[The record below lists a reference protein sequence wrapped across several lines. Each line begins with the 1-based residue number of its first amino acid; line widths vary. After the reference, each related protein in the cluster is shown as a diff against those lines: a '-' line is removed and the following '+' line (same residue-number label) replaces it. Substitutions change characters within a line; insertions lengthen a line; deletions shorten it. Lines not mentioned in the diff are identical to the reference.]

1 MTRAKIES
9 MMIGEMNDAFRLIS
23 HNGVIEPEAL
33 AKIPKGFQRNG
44 RIAIAG
50 GLASAS
56 RAKQMAALWAATKDQ
71 EFEPENDPY
80 GEHDFGAVLVPSTAN
95 MEGFKIFW
103 KIDYYSDAEM
113 EYGAE
118 DPASE
123 STYRVLTVMFAED
136 Y

>member
-1 MTRAKIES
+1 
-9 MMIGEMNDAFRLIS
+9 
-23 HNGVIEPEAL
+23 
-33 AKIPKGFQRNG
+33 
-44 RIAIAG
+44 
-50 GLASAS
+50 
-56 RAKQMAALWAATKDQ
+56 
-71 EFEPENDPY
+71 
-80 GEHDFGAVLVPSTAN
+80 

>member
-1 MTRAKIES
+1 MKTNTVLKIDE
-9 MMIGEMNDAFRLIS
+9 INDLFRLS
-23 HNGVIEPEAL
+23 KHSGLMEPEAV
-33 AKIPKGFQRNG
+33 AKFPKDFPKGRVYL
-44 RIAIAG
+44 AG
-50 GLASAS
+50 GLAQAS
-56 RAKQMAALWAATKDQ
+56 REKQMAAVQGATNPGQK
-71 EFEPENDPY
+71 FTKKNDPY
-80 GEHDFGAVLVPSTAN
+80 GEHDFGAATVVGSSSF
-95 MEGFKIFW
+95 EEFKIFW